1 MFVIQ
6 LKTLS
11 YPYEITKSLKFMVTQ
26 REVGE
31 RKKKTSLKG
40 VPMVLISCNKSRLT
54 IIP

>member
-11 YPYEITKSLKFMVTQ
+11 YPYREITKSLKFMVTH

-31 RKKKTSLKG
+31 RKKKNLVERCSNGINSL
-40 VPMVLISCNKSRLT
+40 
-54 IIP
+54 

>member
-11 YPYEITKSLKFMVTQ
+11 YPYEITKSLKFMVTH

-31 RKKKTSLKG
+31 RKKKNLVERYSNGINSL
-40 VPMVLISCNKSRLT
+40 
-54 IIP
+54 